1 MKRITVWRKELTNKD
16 GKKFPIYKCK
26 DDNNNFYNVKLS
38 EDCKKELPSTKI
50 FVVVVDERN
59 ISISTKRKTSKET
72 GETYTEN
79 FVYLHNDFTIEPFEQ
94 PECDIAFK

>member
-1 MKRITVWRKELTNKD
+1 MKKITVWRKELTNKD

-38 EDCKKELPSTKI
+38 EDCKKELPSAKI
-50 FVVVVDERN
+50 FVVVVDEHN
-59 ISISTKRKTSKET
+59 ISTSTKRKVSKET